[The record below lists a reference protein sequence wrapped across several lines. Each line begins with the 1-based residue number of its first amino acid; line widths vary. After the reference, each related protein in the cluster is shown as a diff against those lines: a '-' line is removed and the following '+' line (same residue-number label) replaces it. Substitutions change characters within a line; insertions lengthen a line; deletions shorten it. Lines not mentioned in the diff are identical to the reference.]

1 MEKYKKNIY
10 SQNGEDGIIE
20 YLLSKIPNDKW
31 CCEFGAWDGKHLS
44 NTFNLV
50 ENSDYNSVYIE
61 SDVNKF
67 KDLLKTKSQFPK
79 IIAKNKLIDLE
90 NSTLDKILSETN
102 IPIDFD
108 ILSINIDGLDYSIW
122 ESLTKYTPKIVVI
135 EINSSL
141 DPNVILEGDNLS
153 IENQIKF
160 GTNFMTCY
168 NLGVE
173 KGYTFMCHTGNMIF
187 INSKY
192 EKLFDSIPNS
202 QNITSYFDKKWIN

>member
-1 MEKYKKNIY
+1 MEKYKKNIH

-20 YLLSKIPNDKW
+20 HLLSKIPTNGW
-31 CCEFGAWDGKHLS
+31 CCEFGVWDGKYLS

-67 KDLLKTKSQFPK
+67 NDLLITKSQYPK
-79 IIAKNKLIDLE
+79 IIAKNRLIDLKD
-90 NSTLDKILSETN
+90 NTLDKILSETN
-102 IPIDFD
+102 IPVDFD
-108 ILSINIDGLDYSIW
+108 VLSIDIDGLDYAIW

-141 DPNVILEGDNLS
+141 DPSVILQGDELS
-153 IENQIKF
+153 AENQIKY
-160 GTNFMTCY
+160 GVNFMTCY
-168 NLGVE
+168 NLGVA
-173 KGYTFMCHTGNMIF
+173 KGYTFMYHTGNMIF

-192 EKLFDSIPNS
+192 NELFDSIPDN